1 MIQMG
6 TMTLDGAHFQSILLS
21 GIAVLETN
29 KDVVNNLNVFPV
41 PDGDTGTN
49 MCMTASA
56 AVPQAATASIADMS
70 VVDARSMMRAAR
82 GNSGVILSLF
92 FRGLAKAFAGHDSAD
107 PELFLEAMREGARS
121 AAAAVENPVEG
132 TILTVMRE
140 CATDIDA
147 RGLDFEGLFD
157 LMYKKSEMILERTPE
172 MLPAL
177 RRARVVDS
185 GGYGFVRILEGMR
198 AAVMGKEV
206 PRVAVDT
213 QPIKSAADFD
223 MFDEEEIKFSF
234 CTECLVDLD
243 AEVPE
248 NILRDLKAKLGS
260 MGDSM
265 VLTTDEEI
273 FKIHIHTNE
282 PLKVLGMIF
291 PLGIVRTSKIENMK
305 LQHTGLV
312 TGTPSEHHHE
322 VKEEQ
327 PKKKYGI
334 FAVSPGDGFSD
345 LFKELGADAI
355 ISGGQSM
362 NPSANDI
369 LKAIEAYPCEN
380 AIILPNNSNIILTAN
395 QTAEMSED
403 TRVLVIPT
411 KTMPQGVSALF
422 AYNESR
428 TPEENLEEMSDS
440 EKTVSSYSITQAV
453 RDAEID
459 GINIKKHQ
467 YLGIGEGKI
476 ITADDDISVAVT
488 ELVAKIDPCDLMTV
502 YYGKGVKEQTAEK
515 MIEEITA
522 AAGDKIGEITLVYGG
537 QPLYPYIIS
546 AE

>member
-1 MIQMG
+1 MA
-6 TMTLDGAHFQSILLS
+6 TMTLDGAQFQSILLS
-21 GIAVLETN
+21 GIAVLDAN

-49 MCMTASA
+49 MCMTAGA
-56 AVPQAATASIADMS
+56 AVSQNTVASIADMS
-70 VVDARSMMRAAR
+70 VADARSMMRAAR

-92 FRGLAKAFAGHDSAD
+92 FRGLAKAFAGHDTAD
-107 PELFLEAMREGARS
+107 PVLFLEAMHEGARS

-140 CATDIDA
+140 CATKIDA

-157 LMYKKSEMILERTPE
+157 LLYKKSEMILERTPE

-198 AAVMGKEV
+198 AAAMGEEV
-206 PRVAVDT
+206 SLSAVEDR
-213 QPIKSAADFD
+213 PIKGAADFD
-223 MFDEEEIKFSF
+223 MFDDEEIKFSF

-243 AEVPE
+243 GEVPE
-248 NILRDLKAKLGS
+248 NVLRDLKAKLGS

-282 PLKVLGMIF
+282 PLTVLGMIF
-291 PLGIVRTSKIENMK
+291 PLGTVRASKIENMK

-312 TGTPSEHHHE
+312 TAAPTEHHEHA
-322 VKEEQ
+322 EEQ

-355 ISGGQSM
+355 IAGGQSM

-380 AIILPNNSNIILTAN
+380 AIILPNNSNIILTAK
-395 QTAEMSED
+395 QTAGMCEG
-403 TRVLVIPT
+403 TRVIVIPT

-440 EKTVSSYSITQAV
+440 AKTVNSYSVTQAV

-459 GINIKKHQ
+459 GITVKKHQ
-467 YLGIGEGKI
+467 YLGLGEGKI
-476 ITADDDISVAVT
+476 ITAEDELLSAVT
-488 ELVAKIDPCDLMTV
+488 ELVAKIEPCDLMTV
-502 YYGKGVKEQTAEK
+502 YYGKGVKEQAAEK
-515 MIEEITA
+515 MLEEITA
-522 AAGDKIGEITLVYGG
+522 AAGDKVGEITLVYGG

>member
-1 MIQMG
+1 MG

-362 NPSANDI
+362 NPSARDFVDAFRSI
-369 LKAIEAYPCEN
+369 PAQTIFV
-380 AIILPNNSNIILTAN
+380 LPNNGNIILAAKQAAKLYTGA
-395 QTAEMSED
+395 D
-403 TRVLVIPT
+403 IRVI
-411 KTMPQGVSALF
+411 
-422 AYNESR
+422 ESR
-428 TPEENLEEMSDS
+428 TVGEGYAAISMFEDESSDADAAEQS
-440 EKTVSSYSITQAV
+440 LCDALGGVITAEVSRSIRDSGEVKEDEYIGISGKDIIAHSVSRLDAARETTEK
-453 RDAEID
+453 
-459 GINIKKHQ
+459 
-467 YLGIGEGKI
+467 LGIGDCDVCI
-476 ITADDDISVAVT
+476 ILRSADAPAEEAEELERSIRSAHPCT
-488 ELVAKIDPCDLMTV
+488 EVYLM
-502 YYGKGVKEQTAEK
+502 
-515 MIEEITA
+515 
-522 AAGDKIGEITLVYGG
+522 YGG
-537 QPLYPYIIS
+537 QPVYDYILIL
-546 AE
+546 E

>member
-1 MIQMG
+1 MG
-6 TMTLDGAHFQSILLS
+6 TMTLDGAHFQQILLS
-21 GIAVLETN
+21 GIAVLDAN
-29 KDVVNNLNVFPV
+29 KEVVNNLNVFPV

-56 AVPQAATASIADMS
+56 AVLQPVSESLADMS
-70 VVDARSMMRAAR
+70 VIDARSMMRAAR

-92 FRGLAKAFAGHDSAD
+92 FRGLAKAFADHATAD
-107 PELFLEAMREGARS
+107 PALFLEAMREGARS

-140 CATDIDA
+140 CSVGISAD
-147 RGLDFEGLFD
+147 GLDFEGLFD
-157 LMYKKSEMILERTPE
+157 KLYENSEKILEKTPE
-172 MLPAL
+172 LLPAL

-198 AAVMGKEV
+198 AQILGIDV
-206 PRVAVDT
+206 PRVASAA
-213 QPIKSAADFD
+213 QPQPVNKSADFE
-223 MFDEEEIKFSF
+223 MFDEEEIRFLF

-243 AEVPE
+243 AEIPE
-248 NILRDLKAKLGS
+248 NILRDLKAKLNT

-265 VLTTDEEI
+265 VLTADEEI

-282 PLKVLGMIF
+282 PLTVLQMIF
-291 PLGIVRTSKIENMK
+291 PLGTVRTSKIENMK

-312 TGTPSEHHHE
+312 TSAHEEHEH
-322 VKEEQ
+322 KEASPVPRE
-327 PKKKYGI
+327 KYGI

-345 LFKELGADAI
+345 LFKELGANAV

-369 LKAIEAYPCEN
+369 LKAIESYPCEN
-380 AIILPNNSNIILTAN
+380 AIILPNNSNIILTAK

-403 TRVLVIPT
+403 TNVLVIPT

-440 EKTVSSYSITQAV
+440 AKAVHSYSITQAV

-459 GINIKKHQ
+459 GIAIKKHQ

-476 ITADDDISVAVT
+476 LTASDELTAAVLD
-488 ELVAKIDPCDLMTV
+488 LVATIEPCDLMTV
-502 YYGKGVKEQTAEK
+502 YYGRGVKESAAEQ
-515 MIEEITA
+515 MVEAIA
-522 AAGDKIGEITLVYGG
+522 SAAGDKIGEITPVYGG